1 MSMYS
6 LLLKILM
13 TQAIRRS
20 AVLILYGIPFQT
32 KSKWIQI
39 SEFWRIANCYSAETL
54 MKSKLFVIHARSY
67 KRIFWCNKIERSV
80 PLVRL
85 LKPKKRSSEKRR
97 ATVVATRLECKQ
109 LEDKIKNLQNKIE
122 ECCEYQ

>member
-20 AVLILYGIPFQT
+20 AILILYGIPFQT

-39 SEFWRIANCYSAETL
+39 SVDCELLLGRNVDEEQVICDPC
-54 MKSKLFVIHARSY
+54 KKLQKNI
-67 KRIFWCNKIERSV
+67 
-80 PLVRL
+80 LVQQNR
-85 LKPKKRSSEKRR
+85 KKRSSSAPAKAKAPLTACSSEKRKV
-97 ATVVATRLECKQ
+97 TVVATRLECKQ
-109 LEDKIKNLQNKIE
+109 PEDKIKKRAE
-122 ECCEYQ
+122 